1 MNEKNT
7 KKVRVLAVAPTS
19 RGFGYV
25 VLEGQSE
32 ILAFGC
38 KKARGDK
45 KNQQVLVQVGKLADQ
60 WLPDVLALQ
69 DFHAKGSRR
78 PPRIRKL
85 HRQLLEFGESR
96 KVKMVQF
103 SGHQLRESLVND
115 PKGTRHE
122 MASEIARQFPNELAE
137 KLPPKRR
144 ACDEEDERMSIF
156 DAAALAVV
164 YSMRC
169 RGEGSPTILPISDS
183 QSAGLHDSNSQSTS
197 GLPIRPNHQ

>member
-1 MNEKNT
+1 MNQKKNE
-7 KKVRVLAVAPTS
+7 KVRVLAVAPTN

-25 VLEGQSE
+25 VLEGQGE

-69 DFHAKGSRR
+69 DVHTKESRR
-78 PPRIRKL
+78 APRIKKL
-85 HRQLLEFGESR
+85 HRQLRQFAQSR
-96 KVKMVQF
+96 TVKVVQF
-103 SGHQLRESLVND
+103 SARQLREIIVND

-122 MASEIARQFPNELAE
+122 MAADIARQFPNELAE
-137 KLPPKRR
+137 TLPPKRR

-156 DAAALAVV
+156 DASALVI
-164 YSMRC
+164 
-169 RGEGSPTILPISDS
+169 GFLKG
-183 QSAGLHDSNSQSTS
+183 GK
-197 GLPIRPNHQ
+197 